1 MLQVSYKK
9 LAAVALTLGL
19 SQAGGAGAILT
30 VTDSFKDGSFSG
42 SDITYGNGDGEA
54 FVTPLLFTAD
64 LGNTKTASSQVVG
77 AGIDYA
83 YSFSGGGTAPVKLQ
97 YTFTSTRKVTDPF
110 PNVTGLRFML
120 DVIAVGTSTS
130 FPPTDKASQSWP
142 AAVAGDPDKRQ
153 IQDLN
158 AGALNSLLVSNNGVT
173 DNAIT
178 PNCIAAGCT
187 TDFGLEWDR
196 ATLAPGQTW
205 TINLSLVD
213 NPALVIGGRYLRAD
227 SVDVPGNTL
236 FVGNPTVVPEPH
248 RYAMLLAGIAML
260 AVVGRKRLRRL
271 G

>member
-19 SQAGGAGAILT
+19 SQAGGAGAIFT
-30 VTDSFKDGSFSG
+30 VTDSSKDGSFTG
-42 SDITYGNGDGEA
+42 SDITYGNGDGAA

-64 LGNTKTASSQVVG
+64 LGNTKPASSQVVG
-77 AGIDYA
+77 AGIDYL
-83 YSFSGGGTAPVKLQ
+83 YSFSGGGSSPVKLQ

-120 DVIAVGTSTS
+120 DVIAAGSST

-178 PNCIAAGCT
+178 PSCVAAGAPRT
-187 TDFGLEWDR
+187 SGWSGIVRRWLPDR
-196 ATLAPGQTW
+196 RGPSTSQ
-205 TINLSLVD
+205 LVD
-213 NPALVIGGRYLRAD
+213 NPALVSGGRYLRAD

-236 FVGNPTVVPEPH
+236 FVGNPTVVPEPS

-260 AVVGRKRLRRL
+260 AAVGGRRLRRL